1 MAEKEHA
8 DEELES
14 FTFAEKFQNMKCAV
28 ASLASGSGLQG
39 EGRYFSGQCG
49 GSRSPPPAPCDL

>member
-39 EGRYFSGQCG
+39 EGQDYFW
-49 GSRSPPPAPCDL
+49 SRREQKPPEP